1 MLNCLKQQQCDDFT
15 PAFFIANTSFFG
27 ITGSSLFLKLQYCPL
42 HDRFAM
48 VNIDLE
54 LITSNRKK
62 AITITIT
69 LWVKLSL

>member
-15 PAFFIANTSFFG
+15 PAFFIANTSG

-62 AITITIT
+62 AITIT